1 MIGSIWGEV
10 LMTNKDSENKMP
22 DDLNK
27 CVAFHGHICPGLIY
41 GYRVAKEAMKL
52 MNLSRSVDEEVVA
65 ICENDSC
72 AVDALQ
78 VLLGTVVG
86 KGNLIINNFGKN
98 AFTVLSRT
106 QRQAYRFYRNTRYDY
121 KGKDKREFDRLEAVV
136 AAGNASED
144 DRRNLKRLK
153 VNDLLTRPFEEI
165 FTTTEMPFDE
175 PLYAP
180 LAPSEPCAICGE
192 MTMASKMMKLKDGR
206 QACLPCS
213 KKA

>member
-1 MIGSIWGEV
+1 MSNINIKNE
-10 LMTNKDSENKMP
+10 MP

-27 CVAFHGHICPGLIY
+27 CVEFHGHICPGLIY
-41 GYRVAKEAMKL
+41 GYRVAKEAIKL
-52 MNLSRSVDEEVVA
+52 MVITRSVDEEVVA

-98 AFTVLSRT
+98 AYTVLSRSS
-106 QRQAYRFYRNTRYDY
+106 RQAYRFSRNTRYDY
-121 KGKDKREFDRLEAVV
+121 KGVDRGEFDRLEAAVT
-136 AAGNASED
+136 AGNASED
-144 DRRNLKRLK
+144 DRRNLKLLK
-153 VNDLLTRPFEEI
+153 IQDLLTRPFEEI
-165 FTTTEMPFDE
+165 FTTTEMPFNE

-180 LAPSEPCAICGE
+180 LAPSEPCSICGE

-206 QACLPCS
+206 QVCLPCS